1 MKNSRP
7 CPGGALDLRVLLP
20 SPQTPLPVGE
30 GHSFLQR
37 ATVPPAVR
45 VLLRAGVA
53 AVLLGMAP
61 WPAASTDRPLL
72 DESISQ
78 ALALTDQRDTVLA
91 EAAALIDA
99 GERNQGM
106 DTIEAY
112 LRRHPSDLVAGN
124 AYRRMAVSLSLQD
137 RPIRFFNELLAAT
150 TPRIDDGLRAG
161 VPLGLRYNL
170 AFAYIDKIPV
180 VGPMGAGF
188 LSKRSIGQF
197 QLALLEDRDD
207 WIANYGVGMNY
218 LHWPDYFE
226 KNDSSIAY
234 FERCIQLQDKE
245 NPRPLDI
252 LPYIRLGDAHAKAGF
267 VDDAFETWRAGQEI
281 FGDYGDLAERFAVE
295 PSRIKGVVTDAYIP
309 NNSIGEI
316 DTDISI
322 LWATELPDSLFSLRD
337 GTHLTTFSKGVG
349 GQKPAETKDDEDL
362 FVWFQ
367 KNLPFLLRRESAEK
381 MDMSYLGR
389 NAREEA
395 GLIAYNMIRG
405 FMTQLYEE
413 DVDRIKAD
421 LDATPAFERPFFR
434 EGVGM
439 GLAGKLDI
447 GGRSLADFDAE
458 IAPYGD
464 GYERLQYA
472 GLGMWYGLTPTPNMV
487 RINHDFADLDLR
499 GRFYAYEGLGFA
511 VTLFNSQSATRAIGL
526 SRRLPFA
533 AAATYSHGLGRAL
546 WIKFG
551 GDRGEIE
558 KVLEQVPEKLRS
570 AARSGLGMGI
580 AFTRVEDPDSIMARL
595 SEFGGAGAGACRDV
609 LVGASMGLAI
619 RYETN
624 AAHVRKSL
632 RNAED
637 PMTRRALPG
646 LLKVGLSSLRTVRSG
661 GQDLHANW
669 RAVMDEDM
677 SKSDK
682 ADLRNTIC
690 GVV

>member
-1 MKNSRP
+1 MKHRRP
-7 CPGGALDLRVLLP
+7 RPLP
-20 SPQTPLPVGE
+20 SPRTPLQAGE
-30 GHSFLQR
+30 GLSFLRR
-37 ATVPPAVR
+37 AMVSPAMR
-45 VLLRAGVA
+45 VYLRTGAA
-53 AVLLGMAP
+53 AVLLGVAP
-61 WPAASTDRPLL
+61 WPAAATDRPLL
-72 DESISQ
+72 DASISQ
-78 ALALTDQRDTVLA
+78 ALALTGQRDPALA
-91 EAAALIDA
+91 ATTALIDA

-112 LRRHPSDLVAGN
+112 LRRHPSDIVAGN
-124 AYRRMAVSLSLQD
+124 AYRRMAVSLSLHD

-161 VPLGLRYNL
+161 VPPGLRYNL

-188 LSKRSIGQF
+188 LSKRSIRQF
-197 QLALLEDRDD
+197 RIALLEDRDD

-226 KNDSSIAY
+226 KNDSSIVY
-234 FERCIQLQDKE
+234 FERCIELQDKE

-252 LPYIRLGDAHAKAGF
+252 LPYIRLGDAYAKAGF
-267 VDDAFETWRAGQEI
+267 VDGAFEIWRAGREI
-281 FGDYGDLAERFAVE
+281 FGDHGDLAERLAVE
-295 PSRIKGVVTDAYIP
+295 PSRIKGVVTDAYNP

-316 DTDISI
+316 NTDISI
-322 LWATELPDSLFSLRD
+322 LWAAELPDSLFSLRG
-337 GTHLTTFSKGVG
+337 GTRLTTFSKGVG
-349 GQKPAETKDDEDL
+349 GQKPAQTKDDENL

-405 FMTQLYEE
+405 FMTQLYGP

-421 LDATPAFERPFFR
+421 LAATPAFERPFFR

-458 IAPYGD
+458 IAPYGG
-464 GYERLQYA
+464 GYDRLQYA

-487 RINHDFADLDLR
+487 RINHDFAHLALR

-511 VTLFNSQSATRAIGL
+511 VTLFNRQPAARAIGL

-551 GDRGEIE
+551 GDRDEIE
-558 KVLEQVPEKLRS
+558 KVLAQVPEKLRP

-580 AFTRVEDPDSIMARL
+580 AFTRVEDPDSIMVRL
-595 SEFGGAGAGACRDV
+595 SEFGGAGAGGCRDV

-619 RYETN
+619 RYEAD

-632 RNAED
+632 RNAEE

-646 LLKVGLSSLRTVRSG
+646 LLKVGLSSLDAVRSG
-661 GQDLHANW
+661 GEDLHANW
-669 RAVMDEDM
+669 RAVMNDHM
-677 SKSDK
+677 SKADK
-682 ADLRNTIC
+682 ADLRSIIC
-690 GVV
+690 GFV